1 MISNLIGD
9 CGELDLLHCKLL
21 AFSSVNKIV
30 ERFEELGECRSPE
43 NTQN

>member
-1 MISNLIGD
+1 MISTLMED
-9 CGELDLLHCKLL
+9 CEDLDQLHCKLL

-30 ERFEELGECRSPE
+30 DPFEELGECRSPE

>member
-1 MISNLIGD
+1 MISTLIRD
-9 CGELDLLHCKLL
+9 CGELDQLHCKLL

-30 ERFEELGECRSPE
+30 EPFEELGECRSPE